1 MQHTALH
8 RSTRITVEV
17 IRGLV
22 WGSSWSVIVW
32 SQLYISTLEQI
43 NLFTCC
49 FDHMLLIV
57 MLQVQPLANPAQ
69 IEEEQWWDIDRDELP
84 ADRPVYQDFN

>member
-1 MQHTALH
+1 MN
-8 RSTRITVEV
+8 VGN

-22 WGSSWSVIVW
+22 SKPIGHFLVCDCIVTT
-32 SQLYISTLEQI
+32 YINTLKQV
-43 NLFTCC
+43 NLLTCC
-49 FDHMLLIV
+49 IDHILLIV
-57 MLQVQPLANPAQ
+57 MLQVQPLADHAQ